1 MSFDQSQLP
10 SNIIYS
16 GSDIWPPGEKHQL
29 PNSSS
34 GPFGPVNVRF
44 YIIRAFTHVFQ
55 SAKGTNISNI
65 VLRFMQEEDSEVS
78 ITMNEVVDDDDVV
91 AREEKE
97 EEEEDENVVI
107 VAVCLF

>member
-1 MSFDQSQLP
+1 MAD
-10 SNIIYS
+10 
-16 GSDIWPPGEKHQL
+16 
-29 PNSSS
+29 S
-34 GPFGPVNVRF
+34 GPQGKSIS
-44 YIIRAFTHVFQ
+44 YQILLLGLLDL
-55 SAKGTNISNI
+55 SMSGTNISNI
-65 VLRFMQEEDSEVS
+65 VLRFMQEEESEVS